1 MRNKTI
7 RITNKNIHKHFSKPI
22 IPFVVSNIQTT
33 NISTHIENKI
43 LKGILQNAQK
53 RCCLVS
59 SELHKNAEIQTDYRE
74 SETQTEPWEPPY
86 KIVRGNNC
94 YYIHNLIKN
103 ELVIYTQFINHN
115 KKKM

>member
-7 RITNKNIHKHFSKPI
+7 RITNKNMHKHFNKPI

-33 NISTHIENKI
+33 NSSTYVENKV
-43 LKGILQNAQK
+43 LKGILQNAQN

-59 SELHKNAEIQTDYRE
+59 SELYKNAEIQTDYRE

-86 KIVRGNNC
+86 KIVRGNN
-94 YYIHNLIKN
+94 YII
-103 ELVIYTQFINHN
+103 IYII
-115 KKKM
+115 